1 MIAVSVLL
9 KGVLLYP
16 VMKFLL
22 VSAIAVP
29 LSFGVAGLVRRSGVL
44 RKTFS

>member
-9 KGVLLYP
+9 EGVLLYP
-16 VMKFLL
+16 VMKFFV

-29 LSFGVAGLVRRSGVL
+29 LNFGVAGLVRRSGVL
-44 RKTFS
+44 RRTF